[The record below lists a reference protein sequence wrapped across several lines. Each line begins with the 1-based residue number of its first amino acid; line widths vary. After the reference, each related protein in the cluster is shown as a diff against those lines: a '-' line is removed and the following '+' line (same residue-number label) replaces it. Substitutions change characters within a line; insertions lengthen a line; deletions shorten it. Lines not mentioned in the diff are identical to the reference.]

1 MNRKVR
7 AQLQRGFT
15 LVEVLLVLG
24 LMALLSGVLI
34 VGSSSLMGAGAK
46 DDPEEALLAVLQKVR
61 RESVERNQTIEVQIY
76 ETGTVLTWG
85 DNAEQTFTVPISE
98 TVQAKLLAAESLGA
112 VLIGG
117 QAEEKLLEHF
127 KVYPDGTCD
136 LFRLDV
142 RRNGARRVFA
152 IDPMTCAPLPGTDI
166 Q

>member
-1 MNRKVR
+1 
-7 AQLQRGFT
+7 
-15 LVEVLLVLG
+15 
-24 LMALLSGVLI
+24 MALLSGVLI
-34 VGSSSLMGAGAK
+34 VGSSSLIGTGAK

-61 RESVERNQTIEVQIY
+61 REAVERNQPIEVQIY
-76 ETGTVLTWG
+76 ESGTVLTWG
-85 DNAEQTFTVPISE
+85 ENAGQTFTLPISE
-98 TVQAKLLAAESLGA
+98 TIQAKLLAAESLGA

-117 QAEEKLLEHF
+117 QAEEKVLGYF

-142 RRNGARRVFA
+142 RRKGARRVFA

>member
-1 MNRKVR
+1 
-7 AQLQRGFT
+7 
-15 LVEVLLVLG
+15 
-24 LMALLSGVLI
+24 MALLSGVLI

-61 RESVERNQTIEVQIY
+61 RESVERNQPIEVQIY

-117 QAEEKLLEHF
+117 QAEEKLLE
-127 KVYPDGTCD
+127 
-136 LFRLDV
+136 
-142 RRNGARRVFA
+142 N
-152 IDPMTCAPLPGTDI
+152 